1 MGSRIFI
8 IMTENGSGLFT
19 EIQYISF
26 LSILAPVFIKTVS
39 IMTKKIMI
47 SLVFVFFAAEILQA
61 KPGKPIIAASY
72 NIRMNTASDGINA
85 WPNRKE
91 EVKALV
97 RYHEFELFGVQEAF
111 IGQINDL
118 LEMEEFAYT
127 GHGRDDGKDAG
138 EHSAIFYHKSR
149 FKLLDSGDF
158 WLRETPGVPGKGWDA
173 TCCNRIC
180 SWAKFRDQDTKRQFY
195 FFCVHF
201 DHQGVKARQE
211 SGKLMVQKIE
221 EIAAGYPVICVG
233 DFNSTPETEQIK
245 TMQSILKDAYQVSE
259 MAPYGPVGTFNS
271 FDFNAPMK
279 NRIDYIFVSNPIR
292 VLKYG
297 VLTDSKS
304 QRYPSDHQPVVAKVL
319 IGK

>member
-1 MGSRIFI
+1 
-8 IMTENGSGLFT
+8 
-19 EIQYISF
+19 
-26 LSILAPVFIKTVS
+26 
-39 IMTKKIMI
+39 MTKKMMI
-47 SLVFVFFAAEILQA
+47 SLVFIFFSVGILEA
-61 KPGKPIIAASY
+61 KPGKPIVTATY
-72 NIRMNTASDGINA
+72 NLRMNTPSDGINA
-85 WPNRKE
+85 WPNRKD

-97 RYHEFELFGVQEAF
+97 RFHEFEIFGVQEAF

-118 LEMEEFAYT
+118 LEMKEYAYT
-127 GHGRDDGKDAG
+127 GHGRDDGKDEG
-138 EHSAIFYHKSR
+138 EHSAIIYHEKR

-158 WLRETPGVPGKGWDA
+158 WLSETPGVPGKGWDA

-180 SWAKFRDQDTKRQFY
+180 SWGKFREKVTQRQFY

-211 SGKLMVQKIE
+211 SGKLMVQKIK

-233 DFNSTPETEQIK
+233 DFNSTPETEQIE
-245 TMQSILKDAYQVSE
+245 TMQSLLKDTYQVTE
-259 MAPYGPVGTFNS
+259 MPPYGPVGTFNG

-279 NRIDYIFVSNPIR
+279 QRIDYIFVSPSVR

-304 QRYPSDHQPVVAKVL
+304 QRYPSDHQPVVAKIV